1 MGSRLHPAA
10 IAVYAVQAL
19 QNAAVPMLVIFGVSV
34 FGGGFDAEAAWRA
47 LGFGVLGVA
56 GATVVGAFRWATTTF
71 SFAEETIRLRTG
83 ALSTNE
89 VEVPFARVQALD
101 VEQGPVQRLFGVR
114 AVHVQTAGG
123 GKGGEIVLGAL
134 DEKEIAY
141 LRSLLAGRRPELL
154 EEVPDAA
161 ERRLARPMLLL
172 AAVTSGQI
180 GVILPVLAGLSQM
193 LDDVF
198 RDPVEGEQAVA
209 GVLPDRAV
217 EWALALGGLLLLAW
231 LLAAAGAIVAFAGFQ
246 VRREGDNLRLRRGFV
261 ARREATIGVGRIR
274 AVRVVEGLLRQP
286 LGVCAVRVEVI
297 GYAKE
302 ASAAQTLFPLLR
314 RGDVRPFLDELLPEL
329 ADDLGELA
337 PPPPRA
343 LRRYLLPPTAGGL
356 VVGAA
361 AAVALGAWWP
371 LAAALPGLLYGWLAW
386 TAAGWRLRDGRLVV
400 RGRLLAR
407 TTVLAPA
414 VNRES
419 HDLAQTVLQR
429 RGRLANVSVAFGRG
443 TSASVRHLDRDVARD
458 LWVRIGPG
466 AAR

>member
-47 LGFGVLGVA
+47 LGFGALGVA
-56 GATVVGAFRWATTTF
+56 GATVVGAFRWMTTSF

-134 DEKEIAY
+134 DDKEIAY

-154 EEVPDAA
+154 EEVPDAP

-180 GVILPVLAGLSQM
+180 GVILPVLAGPQPDARRRLP
-193 LDDVF
+193 
-198 RDPVEGEQAVA
+198 RPGRGRA
-209 GVLPDRAV
+209 GGGRRAAGHV
-217 EWALALGGLLLLAW
+217 RRVGAGRRRPAAGGL
-231 LLAAAGAIVAFAGFQ
+231 AARQRG
-246 VRREGDNLRLRRGFV
+246 GDRRLRRLPGAPGGRQPAV
-261 ARREATIGVGRIR
+261 APRLRGRREATIGVGRIR

-314 RGDVRPFLDELLPEL
+314 RHDVRPFLEELLPEL
-329 ADDLGELA
+329 ADDLGDLA

-356 VVGAA
+356 VLGAA
-361 AAVALGAWWP
+361 AALALGAWWP
-371 LAAALPGLLYGWLAW
+371 LAAALPGLVYGWLAW

-400 RGRLLAR
+400 RGRMIAR

-443 TSASVRHLDRDVARD
+443 TSAGVRHLDLDVARD
-458 LWVRIGPG
+458 LWVAIGP
-466 AAR
+466 R